1 MRGLC
6 DLGRQMIRLCPA
18 YAKTARRFAA
28 LPLRLVMQERAALA
42 WAADQSARAALA
54 RPRRFL
60 FL

>member
-1 MRGLC
+1 
-6 DLGRQMIRLCPA
+6 MIRLCPA
-18 YAKTARRFAA
+18 YAKAARRFAA